1 MLTGR
6 QYFLIRLP
14 LLSFEDLFELP
25 DLFEPFDFEPLLPT
39 LRLFFELTF
48 EALPLFLD
56 LTFEPF
62 DFLELTL
69 PFEPLELP
77 TEGGSQTGGS
87 GVGGQIGLGSHL
99 GMSGRQKLTSGRQ

>member
-39 LRLFFELTF
+39 VRLFFELTF